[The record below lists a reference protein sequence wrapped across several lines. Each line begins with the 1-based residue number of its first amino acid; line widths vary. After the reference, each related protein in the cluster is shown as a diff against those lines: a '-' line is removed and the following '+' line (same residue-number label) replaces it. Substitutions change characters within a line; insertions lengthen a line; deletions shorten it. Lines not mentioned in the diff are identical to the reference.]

1 MKNETER
8 KPRLWDAEKS
18 DSFIDNI
25 DILKVSEIEIQL
37 DKMLKAENGVSKQ
50 EISIYLSI
58 YLSIYI
64 YCLNPVKRT
73 FGQVRRGIAP
83 RKRKNI
89 KQDRKG

>member
-50 EISIYLSI
+50 EIDELVLQIGSLFNSTARNTFKTKHI
-58 YLSIYI
+58 
-64 YCLNPVKRT
+64 RT
-73 FGQVRRGIAP
+73 DT
-83 RKRKNI
+83 KNQKI
-89 KQDRKG
+89 LL